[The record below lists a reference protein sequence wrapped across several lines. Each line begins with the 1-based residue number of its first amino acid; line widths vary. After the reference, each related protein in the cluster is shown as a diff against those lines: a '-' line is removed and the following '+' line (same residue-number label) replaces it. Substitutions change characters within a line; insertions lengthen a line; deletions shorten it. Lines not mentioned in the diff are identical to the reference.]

1 SPAWPSSG
9 GAGVSRSMGGI
20 RTPLGTTAGRIEGG
34 VLALVD
40 FGEGGRGKGRFS
52 PFTRPSSPA
61 FAPAFSPAFSPALNA
76 TSGCHPTVSRPRADR
91 ANSPTSTPP
100 AVPTAWCTPWA
111 RAAGNTPT
119 SFAVGPHVR

>member
-1 SPAWPSSG
+1 
-9 GAGVSRSMGGI
+9 MGGI

-40 FGEGGRGKGRFS
+40 FGEGRRGKGASASLLKPRFS
-52 PFTRPSSPA
+52 PFPLP
-61 FAPAFSPAFSPALNA
+61 PSPAFSPVLST